1 MNRKALHY
9 TSVAVL
15 LFLSALFLYFYL
27 TGRIERY
34 VAPEFRT
41 WALAAGLGLAVLGLF
56 NLVTARAAVDCGH
69 DHSHDHGDEHDHD
82 HSHDEGA
89 CSDHS
94 HDHEHDHSHDHGHDH
109 GTGEEEEHHH
119 HEDSPAGIV
128 LALVVLTLP
137 MLVAA
142 NYSRDTY
149 SPEYQIRWADITENL
164 QRIEAK
170 RKIKREQAVGGPSI
184 ADRPPSTAV
193 SPTGTGVTDENP
205 GAPVGADVAAAD
217 TPPATTTDEGTE
229 GQVGGT
235 AGEPDAAAATD
246 ADDDGWGEFT
256 IEDLKRMV
264 PQSSEGNFLLEVP
277 QLFYTANDT
286 ELQRVLEGL
295 PIETIAQVM
304 PISKDTQEMNPD
316 AATRRLRLFRMF
328 VECCAADMRP
338 LPVTIEFKDGIPTY
352 EEMGWVKVVGKV
364 RYEHVDGVTAP
375 IVDVIS
381 IEPTAE
387 PMDMMVY

>member
-1 MNRKALHY
+1 MNRKFLHY
-9 TSVAVL
+9 ASVAVL
-15 LFLSALFLYFYL
+15 LFVAALFIYFYL
-27 TGRIERY
+27 SGRIESY

-56 NLVTARAAVDCGH
+56 NLATARAEVACGH
-69 DHSHDHGDEHDHD
+69 DHSHDDDHD
-82 HSHDEGA
+82 HSHGEDGS
-89 CSDHS
+89 CG
-94 HDHEHDHSHDHGHDH
+94 HDHDDHDHSHGHDH
-109 GTGEEEEHHH
+109 DHGDGEEEHHH

-137 MLVAA
+137 MLMAA
-142 NYSRDTY
+142 NYSRDTF

-170 RKIKREQAVGGPSI
+170 RKMKREQATAGTNV

-193 SPTGTGVTDENP
+193 SPAGAGVTDENP
-205 GAPVGADVAAAD
+205 GAPVGAEVAAAD
-217 TPPATTTDEGTE
+217 TPPDTSDEGAE
-229 GQVGGT
+229 GKVGGT
-235 AGEPDAAAATD
+235 TGEPAAATD

-256 IEDLKRMV
+256 LDDLKRMV

-295 PIETIAQVM
+295 PVETIAQVM
-304 PISKDTQEMNPD
+304 PISKDVQEMNPD

-338 LPVTIEFKDGIPTY
+338 LPVTIEFKDGIPEY

-381 IEPTAE
+381 MEPTAE

>member
-142 NYSRDTY
+142 NYSRDTF

-164 QRIEAK
+164 QVVGRVGALTWKEELESRFDILGK
-170 RKIKREQAVGGPSI
+170 PAVNAETEES
-184 ADRPPSTAV
+184 
-193 SPTGTGVTDENP
+193 GTGF
-205 GAPVGADVAAAD
+205 
-217 TPPATTTDEGTE
+217 
-229 GQVGGT
+229 T
-235 AGEPDAAAATD
+235 AGLGLSYQFKP
-246 ADDDGWGEFT
+246 GW
-256 IEDLKRMV
+256 
-264 PQSSEGNFLLEVP
+264 LLE
-277 QLFYTANDT
+277 T
-286 ELQRVLEGL
+286 
-295 PIETIAQVM
+295 
-304 PISKDTQEMNPD
+304 
-316 AATRRLRLFRMF
+316 
-328 VECCAADMRP
+328 
-338 LPVTIEFKDGIPTY
+338 
-352 EEMGWVKVVGKV
+352 
-364 RYEHVDGVTAP
+364 RYEYAALDEDNVSLLTFGFAYDFIGFAR
-375 IVDVIS
+375 
-381 IEPTAE
+381 
-387 PMDMMVY
+387 

>member
-1 MNRKALHY
+1 MNRKVLHY
-9 TSVAVL
+9 ASVAVL

-56 NLVTARAAVDCGH
+56 NLATARAAVACGH
-69 DHSHDHGDEHDHD
+69 DHSHDHGDEHSHGEGGCCGDDH
-82 HSHDEGA
+82 HGHE
-89 CSDHS
+89 H
-94 HDHEHDHSHDHGHDH
+94 HDHEHSHGHDH
-109 GTGEEEEHHH
+109 DHAEEEEHHH
-119 HEDSPAGIV
+119 HEESPAGIA

-137 MLVAA
+137 MLMAA

-164 QRIEAK
+164 QRFEAK
-170 RKIKREQAVGGPSI
+170 RKIKREQATAAMSV

-193 SPTGTGVTDENP
+193 SPAGAGVTDESP
-205 GAPVGADVAAAD
+205 GAPVGTEVAAAD
-217 TPPATTTDEGTE
+217 TPRDTPPDTSDEGTE
-229 GQVGGT
+229 GKVGGT
-235 AGEPDAAAATD
+235 AGETAAATD
-246 ADDDGWGEFT
+246 ADEDGWGEFT
-256 IEDLKRMV
+256 LDDLKRMV

-277 QLFYTANDT
+277 QLFYTANDA

-295 PIETIAQVM
+295 PVETIAQVM
-304 PISKDTQEMNPD
+304 PISKDVQEMNPE

-328 VECCAADMRP
+328 IECCAADMRP
-338 LPVTIEFKDGIPTY
+338 LPVTIEFKDGIPEY

-375 IVDVIS
+375 IIDVITM
-381 IEPTAE
+381 EPTAE

>member
-1 MNRKALHY
+1 M
-9 TSVAVL
+9 
-15 LFLSALFLYFYL
+15 
-27 TGRIERY
+27 
-34 VAPEFRT
+34 
-41 WALAAGLGLAVLGLF
+41 
-56 NLVTARAAVDCGH
+56 
-69 DHSHDHGDEHDHD
+69 
-82 HSHDEGA
+82 
-89 CSDHS
+89 
-94 HDHEHDHSHDHGHDH
+94 
-109 GTGEEEEHHH
+109 
-119 HEDSPAGIV
+119 

-142 NYSRDTY
+142 NYSPDTY

-170 RKIKREQAVGGPSI
+170 RKIKREQAKGGAKSPVAEAAEIAAAFEAKRVGG
-184 ADRPPSTAV
+184 TTV
-193 SPTGTGVTDENP
+193 SPQGAGVTDENP
-205 GAPVGADVAAAD
+205 GAPVGVDVAAAD
-217 TPPATTTDEGTE
+217 TPPTANDEGTE

-235 AGEPDAAAATD
+235 AGEPAGATD

>member
-9 TSVAVL
+9 AAVAVL

-56 NLVTARAAVDCGH
+56 NLVTARAAVACG
-69 DHSHDHGDEHDHD
+69 
-82 HSHDEGA
+82 
-89 CSDHS
+89 
-94 HDHEHDHSHDHGHDH
+94 HDHSHDHGHDH
-109 GTGEEEEHHH
+109 DHSRGDGECCGHDHDHNHDHDHDHDHSHDHGQAEEEDHHH
-119 HEDSPAGIV
+119 HDESPAGIA

-170 RKIKREQAVGGPSI
+170 RKMKREQANGGPSV

-193 SPTGTGVTDENP
+193 SPAGAGVTDENP
-205 GAPVGADVAAAD
+205 GAPVGAD
-217 TPPATTTDEGTE
+217 TPPSPAGEGTE
-229 GQVGGT
+229 EGSVGGT
-235 AGEPDAAAATD
+235 AGTTD

-256 IEDLKRMV
+256 LEDLKRMV

-295 PIETIAQVM
+295 PVETIAQVM
-304 PISKDTQEMNPD
+304 PISKDTQEMNPG
-316 AATRRLRLFRMF
+316 AADRRLRLFRMF

-338 LPVTIEFKDGIPTY
+338 LPVTIEFKEGIPEY

-375 IVDVIS
+375 IVDVS
-381 IEPTAE
+381 TMEPTAE